1 MYLDY
6 WKLNKNPFDNVPDP
20 GMYFAEHST
29 VEGTVAELLF
39 AIEEANECLAVV
51 VGEVGLG
58 KTMSLRVVLN
68 ELDPGRYRVA
78 YITNP
83 DVTFNQLLREIIG
96 QLQGKKCE
104 LRNKEDLL
112 EEFNLLLFKTA
123 DAGLRLLIFIDEGN
137 ALRPANLEGLRLLTN
152 MQEDERNLFTLILA
166 GQPKLAKM
174 LRDPRRENIFQRIGV
189 YCSLEPMDSAETV
202 EAYIRHRLVV
212 AGGTSP
218 VFDHSGFEAIFERSG
233 GIPRLVNRICKLCMK
248 AAETNQLEL
257 ISGEIVHQIADRFA
271 RVEKG
276 GKATAKAFERQEK
289 QGSPKQVESRGELHE
304 FPAPGRQAVDETP
317 ETGEAEDISGAYR
330 DAVAVLGGG
339 SGGQRPC
346 QQEPARKDGS
356 PGQMRP
362 EKKKIQLMGVTPKSI
377 VHLKDMSSPR
387 DKLRY
392 AGLLA
397 ARELKINPERFE
409 GIDSDPV
416 KIWDDL
422 RRAIIEAV

>member
-1 MYLDY
+1 MYLNY

-29 VEGTVAELLF
+29 VEGTVSELLF

-68 ELDPGRYRVA
+68 ELDSNQYRIA
-78 YITNP
+78 YVTNP

-104 LRNKEDLL
+104 FRNKEDLL
-112 EEFNLLLFKTA
+112 EEFNSLLFKTS
-123 DAGLRLLIFIDEGN
+123 DAGMRILIFIDESN
-137 ALRPANLEGLRLLTN
+137 AMRPANLEGLRLLTN
-152 MQEDERNLFTLILA
+152 MQEDEKNLFTLILA

-189 YCSLEPMDSAETV
+189 YCSLEPMDSADTV
-202 EAYIRHRLVV
+202 ESYIMHRLAM

-218 VFDHSGFEAIFERSG
+218 VFDRSGFEAIFERTG
-233 GIPRLVNRICKLCMK
+233 GTPRLINRICKLCMK
-248 AAETNQLEL
+248 AAETNRLEL
-257 ISGEIVHQIADRFA
+257 VSGDIVHLVADRFTPVDKQKN
-271 RVEKG
+271 RTD
-276 GKATAKAFERQEK
+276 TAKK
-289 QGSPKQVESRGELHE
+289 QTQKADRAELAEPLGELHE
-304 FPAPGRQAVDETP
+304 FPDPAKPAVDELP
-317 ETGEAEDISGAYR
+317 EKGVKEDISGAYR
-330 DAVAVLGGG
+330 EAVAGLGGSDLE
-339 SGGQRPC
+339 SGTGQRYHERRGPVGDR
-346 QQEPARKDGS
+346 RK
-356 PGQMRP
+356 P
-362 EKKKIQLMGVTPKSI
+362 ERKKIQLMGVTPNSI
-377 VHLKDMSSPR
+377 IQLKDMSSSR
-387 DKLRY
+387 EKLRY

-416 KIWDDL
+416 RIWDDL